1 MLTPDE
7 PPSKQT
13 FVRHEVEDDRH
24 RLVVGNLI
32 GEVDRRAFQ
41 VGGDPALPD
50 SLGDRGAGHLEFAGR
65 VVGIE
70 RRARRIGERDLDV
83 RVALLERHADAGERS
98 PGADRAHEP
107 MQLAAEVVENLR
119 PGRLVMAAPV
129 GDVIELVRPHGA
141 VRFGFGQRLGE
152 TPRIAH
158 VIVGV
163 GIGDCGNLDQL
174 RAGKAQHVLL
184 FLRLGVRDDDYRPI
198 AERGRHHRDADSGVA
213 GSALDDDAARA
224 QCAMGDRVVDDRFR
238 RAVLDRPARV
248 HEFGLAQNR
257 APRRLG
263 SGAELDK
270 RRVADRGHDIAEELH
285 RDPL

>member
-1 MLTPDE
+1 
-7 PPSKQT
+7 
-13 FVRHEVEDDRH
+13 
-24 RLVVGNLI
+24 
-32 GEVDRRAFQ
+32 
-41 VGGDPALPD
+41 
-50 SLGDRGAGHLEFAGR
+50 
-65 VVGIE
+65 
-70 RRARRIGERDLDV
+70 
-83 RVALLERHADAGERS
+83 
-98 PGADRAHEP
+98 

-184 FLRLGVRDDDYRPI
+184 FLGLGVWDDDYRPI

-224 QCAMGDRVVDDRFR
+224 QGAMGDRVVDDRFR